1 MGRSILHV
9 DMNNFYASVECML
22 NPDLRGKPVAVC
34 GSIED
39 RHGIVLAKNYE
50 AKAYGIK
57 TAEPVAQAKK
67 KCGSLVIVPPHF
79 EEYIKYS
86 NLAREIYSEYTDLI
100 EPFGI
105 DECWLDITG
114 TRRLFGEPEE
124 VAHKI
129 RRTIKKELELT
140 VSVGVS
146 FNKVF
151 AKLGSDM
158 KKPDAVTVIHED
170 GFKDEIWDLPAGD
183 MLGVGPRTA
192 DLLAKYSVNTI
203 GELAK
208 SRPEWISH
216 LLGKNGLAAWRY
228 ANGHDC
234 SPVLQKDFVIPAKSV
249 GHGITTASDIA
260 NNEQAFAV
268 LLELAQ
274 DIGHRLR
281 VQKKCASGVAVAV
294 RNNQL
299 DVKQWQAPLPIPT
312 QSPTIIASGAYALF
326 SSHYSWDY
334 PIRALTI
341 TAINL
346 TEQDEPRQ
354 TDFFSDAVRL
364 DKLER
369 ADGCIEKIRRRFGD
383 GIIKNAVLMQNLGLP
398 KGNYETMLPKGAAVR

>member
-57 TAEPVAQAKK
+57 TAEPVTQAKK

-249 GHGITTASDIA
+249 GHGITAASDIA

-274 DIGHRLR
+274 DIGRRLR